1 MNQYKTIEE
10 LKKAISDY
18 SNNHQEIPTELIN
31 QIDTLKQKSNYSE
44 AIVTNSDTPIY
55 DTLVANYPYGKMP
68 EEKIKCIKDTVNQ
81 LLSNDKHSNE
91 PGLLLGKIQ
100 CGKTDTFEDIIG
112 LAFDKGIDIAIV
124 FTKGT
129 KPLAQQTIMRMK
141 KDYRFFKPSDSLDQL
156 ATINIYDIMNVWNNL
171 KQAKVEGCKTVIVCK
186 KQATNLDHL
195 IEMFTTKST
204 YLKKKK
210 VLIVDDEADFAS
222 RNYRS
227 VKHLVGDGTDNK
239 SVMQS
244 TETEMAK
251 ISQQIDDFRKIPD
264 YCRYLQVTATPYCL
278 YLQPQGELNLKGDN
292 NNENYAMPFKPR
304 FTTLVPV
311 HSAYIGGKQY
321 FEDSQNPDSMYS
333 HLFHQ
338 IDQKCIDVL
347 GHEDKR
353 YLNASI
359 SSGNIYGL
367 KHAIISYF
375 MSTAIRRIQ
384 ERSSKHVNYKT
395 SALIHV
401 ELGKKN
407 HEWQNKIISRLI
419 GSIKDAIVN
428 DDQSDQRI
436 WSSFD
441 NNYDDFLE
449 SNKKGQQEGLITVD
463 LPTKDEIIVELQNIF
478 RKNDYHIQIVNSDKQ
493 VETLLDEETGELL
506 LDTAA
511 NIYIGGNILDRGI
524 TIKNML
530 CFFYGRNPK
539 KFQQDTVLQHARM
552 YGARSKEDMAVT
564 RFHTTSQIYGILS
577 RMNDLDNQL
586 REWFLAGNDNDDLNA
601 IFVGYNK
608 DITPCATQKIKISNI
623 HTIKQQRRIVPTG
636 FWTGTK
642 KEILSITQ
650 KIDTIIENHSNFQL
664 QDKNGFFEMDY
675 ETVKGIID
683 LIYTT
688 FVYDDKD
695 KYNLEHKDDLKDLL
709 CALRYCTSTN
719 GGKVYVMQ
727 RTNRNMSRLRA
738 NGSYID
744 APDDGNTD
752 TAPSRHKAIDAPV
765 IMLLRQNG
773 LKQINPTTN
782 ENIGWNNAPFYWPV
796 LMTQKNIT
804 PAMFSFGIQARKT
817 LSNINDILDGIDPND
832 VLKLTYQGDLEA
844 HFGNEGDVY
853 EDDNCRIE
861 TRAIK
866 STTATR
872 YLQKDEDGNF
882 IIKQGIS
889 FSGDN
894 GLYSYN
900 EGVFPFELRKYKYML
915 LRNGRDANADE
926 MLLEL
931 FPSDHWVITY
941 HGVGEDGNLHDR
953 DTGDLLVRGTDTLTD
968 KNLNETDYVDK
979 NLVQWV
985 IGFTVHKVLK
995 FKQSEMHKKH
1005 NQTTDLLSRD
1015 VKSEQNSNENRTKTN
1030 KKENF
1035 GKMLTLIRGKDHLDL
1050 VINGNIKIEVVYTTE
1065 RNISKF
1071 VKFNDEGIALQ
1082 DSYGDYIPIKYDTL
1096 RLRHGKAS
1104 VIIKIKKIATDRST
1118 IYYTFD
1124 KILKVVEQQL
1134 D

>member
-478 RKNDYHIQIVNSDKQ
+478 RKK
-493 VETLLDEETGELL
+493 
-506 LDTAA
+506 
-511 NIYIGGNILDRGI
+511 
-524 TIKNML
+524 
-530 CFFYGRNPK
+530 
-539 KFQQDTVLQHARM
+539 
-552 YGARSKEDMAVT
+552 
-564 RFHTTSQIYGILS
+564 
-577 RMNDLDNQL
+577 
-586 REWFLAGNDNDDLNA
+586 
-601 IFVGYNK
+601 
-608 DITPCATQKIKISNI
+608 
-623 HTIKQQRRIVPTG
+623 
-636 FWTGTK
+636 
-642 KEILSITQ
+642 
-650 KIDTIIENHSNFQL
+650 
-664 QDKNGFFEMDY
+664 
-675 ETVKGIID
+675 
-683 LIYTT
+683 
-688 FVYDDKD
+688 
-695 KYNLEHKDDLKDLL
+695 
-709 CALRYCTSTN
+709 
-719 GGKVYVMQ
+719 
-727 RTNRNMSRLRA
+727 
-738 NGSYID
+738 
-744 APDDGNTD
+744 
-752 TAPSRHKAIDAPV
+752 
-765 IMLLRQNG
+765 
-773 LKQINPTTN
+773 
-782 ENIGWNNAPFYWPV
+782 
-796 LMTQKNIT
+796 
-804 PAMFSFGIQARKT
+804 
-817 LSNINDILDGIDPND
+817 
-832 VLKLTYQGDLEA
+832 
-844 HFGNEGDVY
+844 
-853 EDDNCRIE
+853 
-861 TRAIK
+861 
-866 STTATR
+866 
-872 YLQKDEDGNF
+872 
-882 IIKQGIS
+882 
-889 FSGDN
+889 
-894 GLYSYN
+894 
-900 EGVFPFELRKYKYML
+900 
-915 LRNGRDANADE
+915 
-926 MLLEL
+926 
-931 FPSDHWVITY
+931 
-941 HGVGEDGNLHDR
+941 
-953 DTGDLLVRGTDTLTD
+953 
-968 KNLNETDYVDK
+968 
-979 NLVQWV
+979 
-985 IGFTVHKVLK
+985 
-995 FKQSEMHKKH
+995 
-1005 NQTTDLLSRD
+1005 
-1015 VKSEQNSNENRTKTN
+1015 
-1030 KKENF
+1030 
-1035 GKMLTLIRGKDHLDL
+1035 
-1050 VINGNIKIEVVYTTE
+1050 
-1065 RNISKF
+1065 
-1071 VKFNDEGIALQ
+1071 
-1082 DSYGDYIPIKYDTL
+1082 
-1096 RLRHGKAS
+1096 
-1104 VIIKIKKIATDRST
+1104 
-1118 IYYTFD
+1118 
-1124 KILKVVEQQL
+1124 
-1134 D
+1134 